1 MRTKL
6 KNLPKGKSAQGALV
20 VKAHAQFQQAV
31 VLHQQGRLQEA
42 SQIYE
47 GLLQVDPK
55 HFDALH
61 MLGVMAY
68 QTKNYEIAVDLIGK
82 AISINSNNPAAYSNQ
97 GAALKEL
104 GQLQAAIASYDKAIS
119 LQPNYA
125 EAYNNKGVALAE
137 LKQFSVAVTSYDKAI
152 SLKPDYA
159 EAHYNRGVALTELG
173 QISDAVASYDKA
185 ISLEPDSSEAYNN
198 RGNVLLGMG
207 QFSSAVA
214 SYDKAISLK
223 PEDAAAHNNKGAA
236 LRELGQFRAALASCE
251 KAISL
256 QPEYAEAY
264 NNRGSVFLGMRQF
277 SAALISY
284 ERAYSIQPEL
294 VYLLGALIHA
304 RMQLCV
310 WDKLQSSVD
319 ELVDKVQSNEK
330 VVEAFVALS
339 LTDSREVHRKA
350 AEIYVQD
357 KHPANTQPLWSGQRY
372 EHPRIRVAYVSCDF
386 KVHPAALNNIGVWE
400 RHDRDR
406 FEVIAVSYGPVHQE
420 DSTTQGQLRT
430 RLVKAFDRFL
440 DVGDKSDEQIA
451 SLIRELE
458 VDIAVDISGTMEGS
472 RQGILAHRP
481 APVQVN
487 LYGYTS
493 GAPYI
498 DYILSNTV
506 TIPPEHE
513 AGYTEKVVCLPYSW
527 FSSDTSRQVSERQF
541 TRGELGL
548 PEEGVV
554 YCSFNNAYKINPQ
567 MFDVWMRIL
576 LQVPG
581 SVLWLQGGGQEKVKE
596 NLSKEASARG
606 VDPTRLVFAVKI
618 ESMADHLAR
627 HRAADVFLDTL
638 PFNAQTTAVDALWA
652 GLPVLTCLG
661 ESAIGRVAGSVLMA
675 LGMDELVT
683 KDWQGYEAQAVRIG
697 LESGYAKSLKDK
709 LERNRKEAPLFDTAR
724 LTRHMESAYEQMHER
739 VRQGLGPQG
748 FEVNATV
755 SL

>member
-1 MRTKL
+1 
-6 KNLPKGKSAQGALV
+6 
-20 VKAHAQFQQAV
+20 
-31 VLHQQGRLQEA
+31 
-42 SQIYE
+42 
-47 GLLQVDPK
+47 
-55 HFDALH
+55 
-61 MLGVMAY
+61 
-68 QTKNYEIAVDLIGK
+68 
-82 AISINSNNPAAYSNQ
+82 
-97 GAALKEL
+97 
-104 GQLQAAIASYDKAIS
+104 
-119 LQPNYA
+119 
-125 EAYNNKGVALAE
+125 
-137 LKQFSVAVTSYDKAI
+137 
-152 SLKPDYA
+152 
-159 EAHYNRGVALTELG
+159 
-173 QISDAVASYDKA
+173 
-185 ISLEPDSSEAYNN
+185 
-198 RGNVLLGMG
+198 
-207 QFSSAVA
+207 
-214 SYDKAISLK
+214 
-223 PEDAAAHNNKGAA
+223 
-236 LRELGQFRAALASCE
+236 
-251 KAISL
+251 
-256 QPEYAEAY
+256 
-264 NNRGSVFLGMRQF
+264 MRQF

-420 DSTTQGQLRT
+420 DATKEGQLRT

-458 VDIAVDISGTMEGS
+458 VDIAVDISGTMGDA
-472 RQGILAHRP
+472 RQGILSHRP

-487 LYGYTS
+487 LYGYLS
-493 GAPYI
+493 GAPYM
-498 DYILSNTV
+498 DYIVSDRV
-506 TIPPEHE
+506 VIPPEHE
-513 AGYTEKVVCLPYSW
+513 GGYTEKVVCLPDSW
-527 FSSDTSRQVSERQF
+527 FPNDASRQVSERQF

-606 VDPTRLVFAVKI
+606 VDPDRLVFAVKI

>member
-1 MRTKL
+1 M
-6 KNLPKGKSAQGALV
+6 
-20 VKAHAQFQQAV
+20 
-31 VLHQQGRLQEA
+31 
-42 SQIYE
+42 
-47 GLLQVDPK
+47 
-55 HFDALH
+55 
-61 MLGVMAY
+61 
-68 QTKNYEIAVDLIGK
+68 
-82 AISINSNNPAAYSNQ
+82 
-97 GAALKEL
+97 
-104 GQLQAAIASYDKAIS
+104 
-119 LQPNYA
+119 
-125 EAYNNKGVALAE
+125 
-137 LKQFSVAVTSYDKAI
+137 
-152 SLKPDYA
+152 
-159 EAHYNRGVALTELG
+159 
-173 QISDAVASYDKA
+173 
-185 ISLEPDSSEAYNN
+185 
-198 RGNVLLGMG
+198 
-207 QFSSAVA
+207 
-214 SYDKAISLK
+214 
-223 PEDAAAHNNKGAA
+223 
-236 LRELGQFRAALASCE
+236 
-251 KAISL
+251 
-256 QPEYAEAY
+256 
-264 NNRGSVFLGMRQF
+264 
-277 SAALISY
+277 
-284 ERAYSIQPEL
+284 
-294 VYLLGALIHA
+294 
-304 RMQLCV
+304 
-310 WDKLQSSVD
+310 
-319 ELVDKVQSNEK
+319 
-330 VVEAFVALS
+330 
-339 LTDSREVHRKA
+339 
-350 AEIYVQD
+350 
-357 KHPANTQPLWSGQRY
+357 
-372 EHPRIRVAYVSCDF
+372 
-386 KVHPAALNNIGVWE
+386 
-400 RHDRDR
+400 
-406 FEVIAVSYGPVHQE
+406 IAVSYGPVHQE
-420 DSTTQGQLRT
+420 DATKEGQFRT

-513 AGYTEKVVCLPYSW
+513 AGYTEKVVCLPYARIP
-527 FSSDTSRQVSERQF
+527 SDTSRQVSERQF

-548 PEEGVV
+548 PEQGVV

-661 ESAIGRVAGSVLMA
+661 EASFARVAGSVLMA
-675 LGMDELVT
+675 LGMEELVT
-683 KDWQGYEAQAVRIG
+683 ASLEDYEAQAVRIG

-709 LERNRKEAPLFDTAR
+709 LERNRVDAPLFDTAR

-739 VRQGLGPQG
+739 VQQGLGPQG
-748 FEVNATV
+748 FEVGVDDGA
-755 SL
+755 

>member
-1 MRTKL
+1 
-6 KNLPKGKSAQGALV
+6 
-20 VKAHAQFQQAV
+20 
-31 VLHQQGRLQEA
+31 
-42 SQIYE
+42 
-47 GLLQVDPK
+47 
-55 HFDALH
+55 
-61 MLGVMAY
+61 
-68 QTKNYEIAVDLIGK
+68 
-82 AISINSNNPAAYSNQ
+82 
-97 GAALKEL
+97 
-104 GQLQAAIASYDKAIS
+104 
-119 LQPNYA
+119 
-125 EAYNNKGVALAE
+125 
-137 LKQFSVAVTSYDKAI
+137 
-152 SLKPDYA
+152 
-159 EAHYNRGVALTELG
+159 
-173 QISDAVASYDKA
+173 
-185 ISLEPDSSEAYNN
+185 
-198 RGNVLLGMG
+198 
-207 QFSSAVA
+207 
-214 SYDKAISLK
+214 
-223 PEDAAAHNNKGAA
+223 
-236 LRELGQFRAALASCE
+236 
-251 KAISL
+251 
-256 QPEYAEAY
+256 
-264 NNRGSVFLGMRQF
+264 
-277 SAALISY
+277 
-284 ERAYSIQPEL
+284 
-294 VYLLGALIHA
+294 
-304 RMQLCV
+304 
-310 WDKLQSSVD
+310 
-319 ELVDKVQSNEK
+319 
-330 VVEAFVALS
+330 
-339 LTDSREVHRKA
+339 
-350 AEIYVQD
+350 
-357 KHPANTQPLWSGQRY
+357 
-372 EHPRIRVAYVSCDF
+372 
-386 KVHPAALNNIGVWE
+386 
-400 RHDRDR
+400 
-406 FEVIAVSYGPVHQE
+406 
-420 DSTTQGQLRT
+420 
-430 RLVKAFDRFL
+430 
-440 DVGDKSDEQIA
+440 VGDKSDEQIA

-458 VDIAVDISGTMEGS
+458 VDIAVDISGTMGDA
-472 RQGILAHRP
+472 RQGILSHRP

-487 LYGYTS
+487 LYGYLS
-493 GAPYI
+493 GAPYM
-498 DYILSNTV
+498 DYIVSDRV
-506 TIPPEHE
+506 VIPPEHE
-513 AGYTEKVVCLPYSW
+513 GGYTEKVVCLPYSW